1 MFDEEDSFT
10 DLDATIGDGLDE
22 LDNFTEEDVKT
33 IVEAID
39 NPKEPNEALIE
50 AGKKHDA
57 FGQEMENSI
66 VQKLETPHLP
76 KEDGLEAR
84 GKKGPLYAYRTRILP
99 GED

>member
-1 MFDEEDSFT
+1 
-10 DLDATIGDGLDE
+10 
-22 LDNFTEEDVKT
+22 
-33 IVEAID
+33 
-39 NPKEPNEALIE
+39 
-50 AGKKHDA
+50 
-57 FGQEMENSI
+57 MENSI